1 MPMLYVLGVLLIF
14 FVAAALL
21 RDLGAGC
28 VPHPIRP
35 VANVWVRAGYD
46 PKWVTV
52 AMWVVFATMA
62 FVLILLI
69 GIFFYY
75 AVVDLGIQR
84 Y

>member
-1 MPMLYVLGVLLIF
+1 VLYILVILLTF

-52 AMWVVFATMA
+52 AVWVVFATMV
-62 FVLILLI
+62 FVSILLI
-69 GIFFYY
+69 GISLYQ
-75 AVVDLGIQR
+75 AVVHLGTQR